1 MLYSLEIHTDLHL
14 AKIVVSGDAAITEP
28 DRLRD
33 VLRALTALEIVDLI
47 VDLRD
52 VPRIDIRVAAALSL
66 AGRTLSAQRGSLH
79 IACAQEPVRTTL
91 SKFGV
96 TERVEMFT
104 STAAAGWP
112 PKRPR
117 PDRARV

>member
-96 TERVEMFT
+96 TERVERNSQDLWIGASCDLLIT
-104 STAAAGWP
+104 S
-112 PKRPR
+112 
-117 PDRARV
+117 